1 MTDEHCLNFASL
13 TKGDVGISA
22 AYGSFLAEAASYCLH
37 LKKHANPVRLGLSGD
52 YRSSGTLQ
60 WQSVAQS
67 HLKTYGD
74 VQEAT
79 EYGAYGIAIVVAL
92 YLTGMTGV
100 ERSAKGTGID
110 FWLRADDAGQNFF
123 QHAARLE
130 VSGILEGDESRIVAR
145 LNKKL
150 TQTTPSDTTLLP
162 AFVAIVEFGSPQT
175 RLVKKNSGRSAP

>member
-145 LNKKL
+145 LTRSSRRRHPQIRL
-150 TQTTPSDTTLLP
+150 CCPPSSQLWSSDLRRP
-162 AFVAIVEFGSPQT
+162 DW
-175 RLVKKNSGRSAP
+175 